1 MGIEDLIY
9 VEENIMSAEALSS
22 FIKWLNKMDQEFQ
35 KAGVV
40 APQTKEGQII
50 NEEKRKVKQF
60 NLTLDS
66 PSQTKVHWCNFFGKI
81 IFDFKNRYE
90 QKIKTNCL
98 IQTISEINVL
108 KYENSGHYDFHTD
121 HCYSIPRTL
130 SVIILL
136 NDDYKGGDLVF
147 KDFNK
152 NSELLRVQPS
162 SARAIIWPSNFMYP
176 HRVEPITEGKRYSV
190 VSWLL

>member
-1 MGIEDLIY
+1 M
-9 VEENIMSAEALSS
+9 
-22 FIKWLNKMDQEFQ
+22 
-35 KAGVV
+35 
-40 APQTKEGQII
+40 
-50 NEEKRKVKQF
+50 
-60 NLTLDS
+60 
-66 PSQTKVHWCNFFGKI
+66 
-81 IFDFKNRYE
+81 
-90 QKIKTNCL
+90 
-98 IQTISEINVL
+98 L